1 MNIYRK
7 IALNIKRYRKLKHMT
22 QKQLAES
29 IGYSYEYI
37 RRIEAPKYAGGFT
50 IELVYL
56 VSVALDIDIALL
68 FQEPV

>member
-1 MNIYRK
+1 
-7 IALNIKRYRKLKHMT
+7 MT